1 MKDVGLRAVSAHSMF
16 IPAPREE
23 TSPWKGEGS
32 WVSVTDRRKNEGAV
46 VQCVQCRL
54 KSASWI
60 TKKQGAKENTHS
72 SCSPPWHL
80 VNNKAS
86 LLFTAGEPIGGCG
99 QVCITEET
107 RAMATQLPNRLHCH
121 DNRSEL
127 AFSRVTHLQALP
139 VLQSCAFRVIFSFVS
154 SRGCL
159 CLCLRFQLVPE
170 KPQRLPERR
179 ICFHQFRPR
188 CHAKQL
194 MPMWQFARNRLCVT
208 NMHVVPVLKTVH
220 VFTTGLTPFLWFS
233 VQKVLL
239 D

>member
-139 VLQSCAFRVIFSFVS
+139 ILQSCAFRVIFSFVS

-179 ICFHQFRPR
+179 ICFHQFTDLD
-188 CHAKQL
+188 A
-194 MPMWQFARNRLCVT
+194 MPSSSCQCDSLPETAYALQTCM
-208 NMHVVPVLKTVH
+208 
-220 VFTTGLTPFLWFS
+220 
-233 VQKVLL
+233 
-239 D
+239 